1 MIDCN
6 LQDKLNREAIRRSI
20 GDFRVIRSDGR
31 IASVGKAVRD
41 VNESMRITDVYTCE
55 TCRGKGYARKVVNT
69 IKNEILAAGKTAT
82 LNVDR
87 RNPVTNHLY
96 RALGFKPVFAQG
108 EYRRIETKG

>member
-1 MIDCN
+1 MN
-6 LQDKLNREAIRRSI
+6 
-20 GDFRVIRSDGR
+20 G
-31 IASVGKAVRD
+31 
-41 VNESMRITDVYTCE
+41 SMRITNVYTRGIY
-55 TCRGKGYARKVVNT
+55 RGKGYARKVVNT

-108 EYRRIETKG
+108 SIGGSRRKADEGKTDMEEITAMRCALCNEEDTFMDA